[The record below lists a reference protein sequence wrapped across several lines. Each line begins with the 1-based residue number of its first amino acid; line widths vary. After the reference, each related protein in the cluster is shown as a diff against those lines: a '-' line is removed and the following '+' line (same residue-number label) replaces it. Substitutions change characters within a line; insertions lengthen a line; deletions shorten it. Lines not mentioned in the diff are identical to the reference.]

1 MIKGI
6 DISKYQGA
14 VDFDKVKAA
23 GVVTATAII

>member
-23 GVVTATAII
+23 VGRDRHGD